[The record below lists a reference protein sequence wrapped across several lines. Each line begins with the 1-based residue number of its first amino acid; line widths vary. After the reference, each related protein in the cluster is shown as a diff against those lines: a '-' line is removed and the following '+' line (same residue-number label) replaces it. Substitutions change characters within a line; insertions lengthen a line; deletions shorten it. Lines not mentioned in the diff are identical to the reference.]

1 MHCVTQCHKGFI
13 DRSSRLVV
21 HPALKLAEGAVGG
34 TARIHHDVHEGLL
47 AIVQHH
53 IDWHTAARCQRNL
66 PKLKV
71 PRCVLTLADE
81 VFSVVELDRAVF
93 LLEDGL
99 QLVVQ
104 VGERH
109 RVGRHDLR
117 TRQGGVCAGLTR
129 RPSGLIRARAAL
141 DSNKRPRQGAIGPC
155 WPDSA
160 ALLKPGAAPEKHSR
174 IDCACRLPPEAAGL

>member
-1 MHCVTQCHKGFI
+1 MHCVAQCHKGFI

-66 PKLKV
+66 PKPKV

-81 VFSVVELDRAVF
+81 VLSVVELDRAVF

-117 TRQGGVCAGLTR
+117 VGWCLCRAHEATK
-129 RPSGLIRARAAL
+129 RARATL
-141 DSNKRPRQGAIGPC
+141 GSNKRPRQAIGPC

>member
-66 PKLKV
+66 PKPKV

-117 TRQGGVCAGLTR
+117 VGWCLC
-129 RPSGLIRARAAL
+129 RAHEVTKRAH
-141 DSNKRPRQGAIGPC
+141 
-155 WPDSA
+155 
-160 ALLKPGAAPEKHSR
+160 PGS
-174 IDCACRLPPEAAGL
+174 CRVGQQ